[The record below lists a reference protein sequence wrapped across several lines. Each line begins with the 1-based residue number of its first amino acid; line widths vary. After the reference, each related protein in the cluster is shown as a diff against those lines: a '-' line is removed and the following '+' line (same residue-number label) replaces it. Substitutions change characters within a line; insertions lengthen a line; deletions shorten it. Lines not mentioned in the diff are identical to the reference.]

1 MPDLF
6 TAQIA
11 RFGEELFEKSLR
23 AVTAPIVD
31 TLKVK
36 PESVR
41 VILTEVRAEHRGIGD
56 SSAKE
61 LGR

>member
-1 MPDLF
+1 MPDF
-6 TAQIA
+6 STAQIA
-11 RFGEELFEKSLR
+11 RFGEELFESLR

-36 PESVR
+36 PESMR
-41 VILTEVRAEHRGIGD
+41 VILTEVPAEHWGIGG

-61 LGR
+61 LGQ